1 MDFKV
6 TVMED
11 GDDSFKEWGTF
22 DQYNDALDYMNRKM
36 AEWNNF
42 SSGEILVF
50 KLEKVASD
58 TPTLGV
64 SVDDK
69 LDIAD
74 LFGRQ

>member
-6 TVMED
+6 TVTEHKE
-11 GDDSFKEWGTF
+11 GSSSEWGTF
-22 DQYNDALDYMNRKM
+22 DQYNDALNFMNRKM

-42 SSGEILVF
+42 NTGEVLVF
-50 KLEKVASD
+50 KLEKVISS
-58 TPTLGV
+58 TPTLGI
-64 SVDDK
+64 SVDDT